1 MNIEAI
7 ITHFVCILI
16 GGMLGVT
23 AMAVCSAGGRDDY
36 YEVTN
41 SKCKD
46 CPYEHDDSCPA
57 DYTYCWKDRA

>member
-23 AMAVCSAGGRDDY
+23 VMAVCNASGRASEEEREYYKDLGGDAR
-36 YEVTN
+36 
-41 SKCKD
+41 
-46 CPYEHDDSCPA
+46 
-57 DYTYCWKDRA
+57 